1 MLPVGTCNNIKIAR
15 VKVLN
20 IKKSY
25 CPKCKDIYKPKKK
38 CRDIDG
44 AFFGTSF
51 PHILLMV
58 IILILEFFR
67 FFNKIVC
74 KRICTKNLWI

>member
-1 MLPVGTCNNIKIAR
+1 MREKFLVGLFGHCPRIDCEKQNMLPVGTCNNIKIAR

-58 IILILEFFR
+58 
-67 FFNKIVC
+67 
-74 KRICTKNLWI
+74 

>member
-1 MLPVGTCNNIKIAR
+1 MLPVGTSNNLKIAR
-15 VKVLN
+15 VKVFF
-20 IKKSY
+20 IIKSY

-58 IILILEFFR
+58 KYLSLEFSR
-67 FFNKIVC
+67 FYF
-74 KRICTKNLWI
+74 

>member
-58 IILILEFFR
+58 
-67 FFNKIVC
+67 
-74 KRICTKNLWI
+74 